1 MEKENV
7 ILNLKTKSIVFVIVG
22 IVLLSISNI
31 NNMKMINQ
39 LT

>member
-7 ILNLKTKSIVFVIVG
+7 ILNLKTKSITFVIVE

-31 NNMKMINQ
+31 DNMKMINQ